1 MKLRYFLILFSF
13 LLCVPSHAA
22 TPTYANNGAAG
33 TNSASTTWG
42 HTTPYTLNLPNLTG
56 AGNALIGGCQWGAT
70 TGTVTVTDDKT
81 NTWALVQ
88 SGHVSGNSTVAIY
101 MATNIAASTQKVT
114 FTFSAN
120 ESFEQCAVY
129 EFYNIST
136 AAVAS
141 AVDKKANSSASASTT
156 LAAGSFTPTTA
167 NDLLFEVVDQDSLGY
182 VGTGT
187 SPITAG
193 TYSTTAQGA
202 CNWQILFGDPEEGFG
217 VQYCAYNSTSAI
229 SATMTQSVA
238 GTGNANAIAVLS
250 AAAGTVPSA
259 TGIRMNNYGLCGMGT
274 NNWATPLQCQLYAQG
289 NLLLSAGVSSPADPF
304 TGTTDSKS
312 NTYTQ
317 AGSTIS
323 DGASGN
329 VQFYYAQGA
338 TTAGLVSVKMGLSTT
353 TSTSTYMVGD
363 VSNAATT
370 ALDTTASA
378 TGTQSVSGNLTSA
391 PSYTPGQ
398 QNEVIIAILG
408 VDSNSVTGSTNA
420 TFLGAFIAPSGGS
433 GGGQENNGWALLY
446 NASSTS
452 AQAFGWTTS
461 GGALS
466 NWAALAAGFEQVSSA
481 GAPANQFP
489 RVISGG
495 AR

>member
-1 MKLRYFLILFSF
+1 
-13 LLCVPSHAA
+13 
-22 TPTYANNGAAG
+22 
-33 TNSASTTWG
+33 
-42 HTTPYTLNLPNLTG
+42 
-56 AGNALIGGCQWGAT
+56 
-70 TGTVTVTDDKT
+70 
-81 NTWALVQ
+81 VQ

-250 AAAGTVPSA
+250 AAAGTAPSA

-391 PSYTPGQ
+391 PSYTPSQ

-420 TFLGAFIAPSGGS
+420 TFLGAFISPSGGS

-489 RVISGG
+489 RVISGIG
-495 AR
+495 GSDK